1 MLITYLISKIHK
13 KLLQH
18 NSRKNDLKEA
28 EDLNR
33 HFFKENIQIAIRC
46 VKKIKTPNI
55 KEMAIKAWSL
65 TTAKMT
71 VEENETRKITTMKIR
86 KSSHSIS
93 VYACKHMQRT
103 SKTYLMFTVYSL
115 I

>member
-1 MLITYLISKIHK
+1 MQQQK
-13 KLLQH
+13 
-18 NSRKNDLKEA
+18 KNDLKEA

-46 VKKIKTPNI
+46 VKKKIKTPNI
-55 KEMAIKAWSL
+55 KEMAIKAWSF

-71 VEENETRKITTMKIR
+71 VEENETRKIATMKIR

-103 SKTYLMFTVYSL
+103 SKRYLMFTVYSL